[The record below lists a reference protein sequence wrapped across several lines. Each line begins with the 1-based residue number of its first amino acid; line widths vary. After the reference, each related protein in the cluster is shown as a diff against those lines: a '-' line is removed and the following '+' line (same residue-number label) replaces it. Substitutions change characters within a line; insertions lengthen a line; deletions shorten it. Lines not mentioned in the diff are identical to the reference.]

1 MKGYLKNFE
10 KEKKKIFLK
19 KFAFDTLGEKDF

>member
-10 KEKKKIFLK
+10 KEKKNFLK